1 MENMMLK
8 KQNGKLEIKF
18 IDVEILNE
26 MTKKECHLCA
36 NCENCRANKCQKVAD
51 IDNKYIGKY
60 DFISD
65 GYQVYNGNGKIS
77 DFIVRECGNYEKEQ
91 ERRKPQTKEELL
103 NQNRLKAS
111 LKINYFNAE
120 SLEEAN
126 RIQNEMFYRGSLV
139 EFDPNT
145 IALRK

>member
-1 MENMMLK
+1 MMLK
-8 KQNGKLEIKF
+8 KQNCKLEIKF
-18 IDVEILNE
+18 IDTEILKE

-36 NCENCRANKCQKVAD
+36 NCENCRADKCQKVHDAE
-51 IDNKYIGKY
+51 NQYISKY
-60 DFISD
+60 DFIND
-65 GYQVYNGNGKIS
+65 GYQVYNGTGKIS

-91 ERRKPQTKEELL
+91 ERKKPQTKEELL

-126 RIQNEMFYRGSLV
+126 RIQNDMLYRGSLV
-139 EFDPNT
+139 EYDPNT
-145 IALRK
+145 LVVRK

>member
-1 MENMMLK
+1 MMLK

-18 IDVEILNE
+18 IDTQILRE

-36 NCENCRANKCQKVAD
+36 NCENCRANKCQKVHDAE
-51 IDNKYIGKY
+51 NQYIGKY
-60 DFISD
+60 DYITD
-65 GYQVYNGNGKIS
+65 GYQVYTEIGKTS
-77 DFIVRECGNYEKEQ
+77 NFIVTECGNYQTEQVREKP
-91 ERRKPQTKEELL
+91 KTKEELMR
-103 NQNRLKAS
+103 QNNLKAS

-126 RIQNEMFYRGSLV
+126 RIQEDSFRRGQLY

-145 IALRK
+145 LVVRK